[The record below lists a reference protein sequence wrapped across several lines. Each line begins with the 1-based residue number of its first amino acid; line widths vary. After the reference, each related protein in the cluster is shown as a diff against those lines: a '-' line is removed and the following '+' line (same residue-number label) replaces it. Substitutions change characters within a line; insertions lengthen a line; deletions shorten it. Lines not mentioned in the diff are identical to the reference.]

1 MHSRVLSLHQ
11 TTVIKSMRAVINRY
25 QRYGWRLL
33 LLSIVLTQ
41 PPVWAAPS
49 IHPLSITNL
58 SPVSLIQGL
67 PPSHG
72 AALAAAGDWQTS
84 VDFSHANNFTHNST
98 ANEQV
103 FLDGATTR
111 VALSVRTGLS
121 AGVDMELMVP
131 FVKHYSGTLD
141 SFIKNWHDFFHL
153 PQNGRDQWPH
163 DQLLYMYKKNNVT
176 QLQINEP
183 VSGIGDARLT
193 LGFKL
198 NRHWF
203 PRQKH
208 LAVKTAIKFPTGDAE
223 KLTGSGGYGAF
234 AWLTGDSATQWFQF
248 PGLTYYRAGVAWLQD
263 GDVMADQQRSFAAF
277 GGIGTAARF
286 SNRIVLQLQLDTHNS
301 LYRDSTFNEIN
312 QYALMFTMGGNLKL
326 TDAWNLDIAVVE
338 DLYVHTAP
346 DVTFQLKLNGRL

>member
-1 MHSRVLSLHQ
+1 M
-11 TTVIKSMRAVINRY
+11 TKFNTVKAVISWCR
-25 QRYGWRLL
+25 RYGRCIILL
-33 LLSIVLTQ
+33 AVVLIQ
-41 PPVWAAPS
+41 PPAWAAPS
-49 IHPLSITNL
+49 IHPLSTTNM

-72 AALAAAGDWQTS
+72 AAVATSGDWQTS
-84 VDFSHANNFTHNST
+84 IDFSHANNFTHEST

-111 VALSVRTGLS
+111 VALSVKTGLF
-121 AGVDMELMVP
+121 ADADMELMVP
-131 FVKHYSGTLD
+131 FIKHYDGSLD
-141 SFIKNWHDFFHL
+141 SFIENWHDFFHL
-153 PQNGRDQWPH
+153 PQNGRKQWPR
-163 DQLLYMYKKNNVT
+163 DQLLFLYKKNNVT
-176 QLQINEP
+176 QLEINEP

-203 PRQKH
+203 PHQKR
-208 LAVKTAIKFPTGDAE
+208 LALKTAIKFPTGDAE
-223 KLTGSGGYGAF
+223 KLTGSGGYGVF

-248 PGLTYYRAGVAWLQD
+248 PGLTYYRAGIAWLQD
-263 GDVMADQQRSFAAF
+263 GDVMADQQRPFVAF
-277 GGIGTAARF
+277 GGIGTGARF
-286 SNRIVLQLQLDTHNS
+286 SQRIVLQLQLDTHTS

>member
-1 MHSRVLSLHQ
+1 MKMMSTAKAIAGRCRRSGCW
-11 TTVIKSMRAVINRY
+11 II
-25 QRYGWRLL
+25 LL
-33 LLSIVLTQ
+33 AIVLRQ
-41 PPVWAAPS
+41 SPAWAAAS
-49 IHPLSITNL
+49 LHPLSTTNL

-67 PPSHG
+67 PSSHG
-72 AALAAAGDWQTS
+72 AEVVAPDDWQTS
-84 VDFSHANNFTHNST
+84 IDFSHANNFTHDST

-111 VALSVRTGLS
+111 VALSVKTGLFTD
-121 AGVDMELMVP
+121 VDMELMVP
-131 FVKHYSGTLD
+131 FIKHYRGSLD
-141 SFIKNWHDFFHL
+141 GFIENWHDFFNL
-153 PQNGRDQWPH
+153 PQNGRKQWPR
-163 DQLLYMYKKNNVT
+163 DQLLFMYKKNNVT
-176 QLQINEP
+176 QLEINEP

-203 PRQKH
+203 PRQQH
-208 LAVKTAIKFPTGDAE
+208 LALKTAIKFPSGEAA
-223 KLTGSGGYGAF
+223 KLTGSGGYGVF
-234 AWLTGDSATQWFQF
+234 AWLTGDSATQWLQF
-248 PGLTYYRAGVAWLQD
+248 PGLTYYRAGIAWLQD

-277 GGIGTAARF
+277 GGIGTGARF
-286 SNRIVLQLQLDTHNS
+286 SQRIVLQLQLDTHTS